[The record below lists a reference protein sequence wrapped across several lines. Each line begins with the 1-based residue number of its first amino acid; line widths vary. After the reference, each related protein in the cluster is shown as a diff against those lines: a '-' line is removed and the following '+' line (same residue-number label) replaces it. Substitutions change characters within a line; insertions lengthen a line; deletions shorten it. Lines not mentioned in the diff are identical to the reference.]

1 MDGGRRGQETRL
13 PRGAHNRS
21 MDFHFPSFRGHVKKA
36 NFNGGDRQRSSR
48 ERRDRKIMQ

>member
-1 MDGGRRGQETRL
+1 MEADAGKKHVC
-13 PRGAHNRS
+13 RGAHNRS
-21 MDFHFPSFRGHVKKA
+21 IDFHFPSFRGHVKKA